1 MTEWVE
7 REELPGRQSKVSNG
21 KEGGR
26 KKRKGRDELNSLVDD
41 SSLKISD
48 EEEEKEEMK

>member
-1 MTEWVE
+1 MAKKA
-7 REELPGRQSKVSNG
+7 EE
-21 KEGGR
+21 

-48 EEEEKEEMK
+48 EEEEMK